1 MPNFV
6 KKIAEGDMPLSGKFI
21 PKILYFADLVHLS
34 HISKAMM
41 VKFGARGADLGVY
54 P

>member
-6 KKIAEGDMPLSGKFI
+6 KKIAEEDIPLSGKFI

-41 VKFGARGADLGVY
+41 VKFGTRGADLGVY